1 MKKKLKE
8 KVILIGMPGSGK
20 TTIGKLLAQEYNCSF
35 CDMDD
40 YINEISQKS
49 IAELFLEG
57 EHVFRNYETQACREI
72 STSDKTVISTGGGVI
87 KKDINIEILKEVGII
102 LFINRPIE
110 KILEDININSRPLL
124 QDGKEKLYNLY
135 NERINLYK
143 NAADIE
149 ILNDKSLNDAVY
161 NIKNAVNKNFKF
173 EFNEKII

>member
-1 MKKKLKE
+1 MINKE

-20 TTIGKLLAQEYNCSF
+20 TTIGKLLSQEYNCSF

-40 YINEISQKS
+40 YINKISQKS
-49 IAELFLEG
+49 IAGLFLEG
-57 EHVFRNYETQACREI
+57 EDVFRNYETQACREL
-72 STSDKTVISTGGGVI
+72 SASDKTVVSTGGGVI

-161 NIKNAVNKNFKF
+161 NIKNAINKNFKF